1 MPTKP
6 RKTTKPAA
14 KNTTAANV
22 SGLSSISADEFDSQ
36 AEKLA
41 GQERTAKLQLAS
53 KKVEGVLIK
62 GQEQDVKNTAL
73 LDRVNHAESVRGV
86 QAQTM
91 AQKLAQENNQLT
103 FATAETALKQENL
116 NIQKEGLEAHNTF
129 GRDMLATQKDMY
141 SAKLQAARA
150 NVQNFIAS
158 AQSEAA
164 QLAGDV
170 IDV

>member
-1 MPTKP
+1 MATATKNTKP
-6 RKTTKPAA
+6 S
-14 KNTTAANV
+14 ANV
-22 SGLSSISADEFDSQ
+22 DGLSSISAEQFDSQ

-53 KKVEGVLIK
+53 KKVESVLIK

-91 AQKLAQENNQLT
+91 AQKLSQEQNQLT
-103 FATAETALKQENL
+103 FATAETALKQESL

-129 GRDMLATQKDMY
+129 GRDMLATTKDMY
-141 SAKLQAARA
+141 AARLTAARA

-158 AQSEAA
+158 AQDEAA
-164 QLAGDV
+164 QLAGEV
-170 IDV
+170 IDI